1 MKRIIRNQQL
11 VLLSLLAL
19 LVLNFPLTGIAA
31 RHKSIAGIPALYL
44 YLFIIWLLLVVAIYH
59 IADKN
64 NQHPDE

>member
-19 LVLNFPLTGIAA
+19 FTLNFPLTGIAT
-31 RHKSIAGIPALYL
+31 RQKSIGGIPALYL
-44 YLFIIWLLLVVAIYH
+44 YLFIIWLLLVVAVYH